1 MSADALPSP
10 GSGAATW
17 TEQSVLGLRT
27 WTDGVLSLRSTRD
40 DAFAFLPGQ
49 YVRLGLRKA
58 DGGTVWRPFS
68 MVSSPQE
75 GELEFLARLVPGG
88 EFSEPLARVRP
99 GDPLLVE
106 RRVLGFLTLDR
117 LAAGKSLW
125 MVASGTGLGP
135 FISILRDPQAAAGF
149 DDLVIVHSVRQAG
162 ELAYRDEI
170 TSRAAGTAASLGSA
184 TSASGPRVHYVP
196 VVTREDV
203 PGALRERI
211 PRLIESGE
219 LQAAAGVAL
228 DPEHARVMACG
239 NPEMCAE
246 LRPLLIARE
255 FRTTRRGVLGNL
267 AFENYW

>member
-1 MSADALPSP
+1 MSSQPLAGSDAASP
-10 GSGAATW
+10 TW
-17 TEQSVLGLRT
+17 TEQSVLESRT
-27 WTDGVLSLRSTRD
+27 WTDGVVSLRTTRD

-49 YVRLGLRKA
+49 YVRLGVRKA
-58 DGGTVWRPFS
+58 DGGLVWRPFS
-68 MVSSPQE
+68 MVSSPADA
-75 GELEFLARLVPGG
+75 GLEFLARLVPGG
-88 EFSEPLARVRP
+88 EFSEPLARLRP

-106 RRVLGFLTLDR
+106 QRVLGFLTVDR

-135 FISILRDPQAAAGF
+135 FVSILRDAQAAAGF
-149 DDLVIVHSVRQAG
+149 EDLVIVHSVRQAG

-170 TSRAAGTAASLGSA
+170 EARGASGA
-184 TSASGPRVHYVP
+184 PGPRVRYVP

-211 PRLIESGE
+211 PRLIESGA
-219 LQAAAGVAL
+219 LQSAAGVAL
-228 DPEHARVMACG
+228 NPDDARVMACG
-239 NPEMCAE
+239 NPDMCAE
-246 LRPLLIARE
+246 LRPLLTARD